1 MFLLYL
7 QLVVQFFVIPYHNKY
22 YNKYNKDIVTKIVM
36 NLLKLHYI
44 IVTSR
49 PTLFNTKKI
58 CKNCEHFIA
67 RNQKCGKFGETN
79 LVTGKDEF
87 DYASI
92 ARKDQ
97 DKCGEDAEHFEKKS
111 SKIEKYLTIFQ

>member
-1 MFLLYL
+1 
-7 QLVVQFFVIPYHNKY
+7 
-22 YNKYNKDIVTKIVM
+22 M

-49 PTLFNTKKI
+49 PTLVNTKKI

-67 RNQKCGKFGETN
+67 KNKKCGLFGETN
-79 LVTGKDEF
+79 LVTGEDRFE
-87 DYASI
+87 D
-92 ARKDQ
+92 AREARYDD

-111 SKIEKYLTIFQ
+111 SKIEKFLTIFQGDKDIFK